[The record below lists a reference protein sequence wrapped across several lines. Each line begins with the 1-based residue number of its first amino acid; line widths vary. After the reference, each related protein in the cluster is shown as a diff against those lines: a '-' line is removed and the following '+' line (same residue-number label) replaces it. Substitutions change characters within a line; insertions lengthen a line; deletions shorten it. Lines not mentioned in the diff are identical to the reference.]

1 MTDIKQLEAKLQID
15 QHALDIALREHPDL
29 FYKVASE
36 LALAISNR
44 DEAKQDLDEI
54 EAEIDIKLRND
65 AAIVGEKT
73 TETQIQSNKK
83 IHPKVKSANDK
94 LLEQKLHTAQW
105 TALKEAYEA
114 RSYALSKLVDLY
126 LANYFSSNEDK
137 KVNGPAL
144 RDVRASQAKQENRNR
159 RVSVSG

>member
-1 MTDIKQLEAKLQID
+1 MTELAKLEQKLQID

-44 DEAKQDLDEI
+44 DEVKQDLDEL
-54 EAEIDIKLRND
+54 EAEVDIELRKI
-65 AAIVGEKT
+65 AATALEKS
-73 TETQIQSNKK
+73 TETQIQSKKK
-83 IHPKVKSANDK
+83 IDKRVIAANDK
-94 LLEQKLHTAQW
+94 HMAERLNAAKW

-126 LANYFSSNEDK
+126 LASYYSSNEDK
-137 KVNGPAL
+137 KTGGPAV
-144 RDVRASQAKQENRNR
+144 RDVRADQIKQANRNR
-159 RVSVSG
+159 RVEL